1 MKLYFYI
8 LEKPYKGKP
17 CVRFDECEVIEKPKS
32 YYPVDKFPSG
42 VYHSHINKSAIGHVS
57 GYDNHLVVLT
67 EPNVKMAKEIFTKL
81 LFFIDLLI
89 ATIHKTNDIS
99 HAMKNS
105 SHKIFSIAYSS
116 IS

>member
-17 CVRFDECEVIEKPKS
+17 CVRFDECEVIEKPKT

-81 LFFIDLLI
+81 YESKVRQKEKSLAKAKAELNAILE
-89 ATIHKTNDIS
+89 
-99 HAMKNS
+99 MEE
-105 SHKIFSIAYSS
+105 
-116 IS
+116 